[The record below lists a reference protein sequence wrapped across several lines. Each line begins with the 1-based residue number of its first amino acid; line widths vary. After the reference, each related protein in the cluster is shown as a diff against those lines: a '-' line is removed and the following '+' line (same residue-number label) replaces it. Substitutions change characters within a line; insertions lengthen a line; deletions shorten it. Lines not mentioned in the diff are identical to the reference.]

1 MSKCECLELCFTR
14 TLIWGNQPLHSN
26 LWMWYLDDSCFVELP
41 RQVKSCTRCY
51 LICFH
56 DSKNFRFHTSNA
68 VLAFQ
73 NLTSLPSKSNSASK
87 VIIGRPWISDCGV
100 WSCPVCG
107 WPMCPKAVIIFGW
120 LKMSKWRVPLKRHQ
134 KGTAARCKVAWINY
148 IVQWKPWY
156 DNGIKMCSS
165 WTATWDTWSQKKSWV
180 KTQAGFLGGGLIF
193 VLLLKVAT
201 FGTSVFGWQ
210 VAWLSGPFWGGKH
223 VWRVHVSWLL
233 VLFVVWLPR
242 HACTCELFM

>member
-180 KTQAGFLGGGLIF
+180 KPKQVSLEVGWFLF
-193 VLLLKVAT
+193 CCWRLLLLELQCS
-201 FGTSVFGWQ
+201 GGRWHGW
-210 VAWLSGPFWGGKH
+210 VVHFEEENMCGGFMYRGCLSY
-223 VWRVHVSWLL
+223 L
-233 VLFVVWLPR
+233 
-242 HACTCELFM
+242 